1 MKGRATGDE
10 ERKGAQIEGK
20 VGRRGKKR
28 KEKGGGGRAVK
39 LQSYSE
45 QPGQRLCLGM
55 RAHSPSAEPRSGF
68 EDRDGD
74 GLS

>member
-10 ERKGAQIEGK
+10 ERKGAQRGGK
-20 VGRRGKKR
+20 VGGKEKKR

-39 LQSYSE
+39 LQSDSE